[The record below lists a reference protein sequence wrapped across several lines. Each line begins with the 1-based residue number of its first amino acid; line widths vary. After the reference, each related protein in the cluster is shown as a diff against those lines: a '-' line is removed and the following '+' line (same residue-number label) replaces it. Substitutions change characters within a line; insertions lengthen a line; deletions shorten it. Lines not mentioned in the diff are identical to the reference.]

1 MTLNVVIGPPYSGKS
16 SFVEASA
23 PVGVPRFDFDLITGV
38 VAAGEYPSW
47 DTPIEVVDTVL
58 AMRRGLIGWVL
69 DPETQVNEL
78 WLVAERPPD
87 DLISKLAGAGGVFH
101 RLDPGK
107 EECIA
112 RAQRAGAPDQVLQ
125 RIESWY
131 DNPPVLPG
139 EEKGGGRLMK
149 LKDLRVQ
156 LKEPEDGKS
165 EDSGELVAYAS
176 VFDNIDSYGDVIR
189 KGAFKET
196 LDEWAKSGNQIPLLY
211 GHDFRDPFANIGAVT
226 EAVEDDHGLKITAK
240 LDLDND
246 KAAQVFRLLKEKRLN
261 QMSFAF
267 DVVEGGELKIDD
279 NWCFEIRKVRLHEVS
294 VVPIGA
300 NQETEVLD
308 VKSGERLSDIATLSK
323 LLVKIAEL
331 VEKLNATGDPPE
343 PPEGDFNPVD
353 DSAGFSHAATSGTKA
368 GVLNALGARI
378 MILEKENY

>member
-1 MTLNVVIGPPYSGKS
+1 MALNVVIGPPYSGKS
-16 SFVEASA
+16 SFVEANA
-23 PVGVPRFDFDLITGV
+23 PVGVPRFDFDLVAGV

-47 DTPIEVVDTVL
+47 DTPVGVVDTVL

-78 WLVAERPPD
+78 WLVAEHPPD

-112 RAQRAGAPDQVLQ
+112 RAQRSGAPDQVLQ
-125 RIESWY
+125 RIEAWY
-131 DNPPVLPG
+131 DKPPVVPG
-139 EEKGGGRLMK
+139 EKGGGIRMR

-156 LKEPEDGKS
+156 LKEPEDGES
-165 EDSGELVAYAS
+165 GESGELVAYAS

-189 KGAFKET
+189 KGAFTET
-196 LDEWAKSGNQIPLLY
+196 LAEWEKSGNQIPLLY

-240 LDLDND
+240 LDLDNA
-246 KAAQVFRLLKEKRLN
+246 KAAQVFRLLREKRLN

-267 DVVEGGELKIDD
+267 DVVEGGELKVDD

-308 VKSGERLSDIATLSK
+308 VKSGAESSDITLSQV
-323 LLVKIAEL
+323 LVKL
-331 VEKLNATGDPPE
+331 VELAEKFSSSGPPNV
-343 PPEGDFNPVD
+343 PEDSTNPVD
-353 DSAGFSHAATSGTKA
+353 DSAGFSHAATSGVKA
-368 GVLNALGARI
+368 GALNALGARI
-378 MILEKENY
+378 MILEKENH